1 MAAPKSKPFSL
12 DIKVQDK
19 ASNSLVDSGIILLID
34 GRKLIATGNV
44 RQGVCKFDHLTART
58 FRCLFPYKIQKYFP
72 AGGKWNVGGGGWSVP
87 FCDIDVEDNQTSHLC
102 DFIFDSGISIDA
114 KNAAN
119 EFISE
124 SYVGEKVKLGINAID
139 SEWKISIGDIVFE
152 SGTEPGIQRIFN
164 SPGSYNFPSIIKINP
179 VTSGD
184 VDLFN
189 VETGS
194 VSNGV
199 IDVDAFNDDTELGMR
214 FSKAIEILPLQ
225 AQPVTAQNFTVSHA
239 RKIIEPNVPM
249 SFFVHLLN
257 SSKSVEFT
265 SYQHFINQ
273 VLCADPPLGIP
284 AKHAI
289 KLDRLKNELTD
300 FGVGAY
306 ELLKTATEAFL
317 LLHGCITPAHNGSQT
332 FSLHQNLEL
341 GDYSRV
347 PKEVWTSL
355 FSHYLGDNKLPY
367 IKHIIESALP
377 EYELPEQGKN
387 PRFCADILIRSRVNN
402 PCFMELIWNYWHE
415 EAMLVQTIN
424 AISRRF
430 QNLRAPGERDP
441 LAHVEID
448 PLRPLNN
455 ILWGYV
461 EEERDRLSI
470 KRRAHEYQHQ
480 YGLELYGKAVSN
492 LRPADSRS
500 KFLEAFHNL
509 LNKCADYFR
518 AKQDTTVDP
527 DGYPMLHA
535 IQELNLILAHGA
547 HNQFGDLAW
556 TSRVE
561 MLMQEWILSRP
572 EIRDFLQ
579 SRVMVPHK
587 EAWMPQVDT
596 MKTLQGWSDVAV
608 THFRDLGVL
617 GEQIL
622 LTIRWHNWYEVT
634 NEDEAKGWA
643 DLLRPHIQSYIHSY
657 RAVTGVD
664 LSATDGVDYTMP
676 SVLLRKRL
684 ATQHAPR

>member
-1 MAAPKSKPFSL
+1 MKAPQKKPFSL
-12 DIKVQDK
+12 VVKVQDK
-19 ASNSLVDSGIILLID
+19 ASNNIVGSGIILVVVGNTIV
-34 GRKLIATGNV
+34 KTGTIK
-44 RQGVCKFDHLTART
+44 QGVCTFDLLTERT
-58 FRCLFPYKIQKYFP
+58 FKLILPYKIQQS
-72 AGGKWNVGGGGWSVP
+72 ASGGRWIVP
-87 FCDIDVEDNQTSHLC
+87 FCEIDVEENQTSHPC
-102 DFIFDSGISIDA
+102 DFIFDSGVNFDA
-114 KNAAN
+114 TNSAE
-119 EFISE
+119 EFIAD
-124 SYVGEKVKLGINAID
+124 SYVGEKVKLGFTATD
-139 SEWKISIGDIVFE
+139 SEWKISIGDKVFD
-152 SGTEPGIQRIFN
+152 SGADPVIQRTFN
-164 SPGSYNFPSIIKINP
+164 SPGTYDFSSTIKIKP
-179 VTSGD
+179 VNGGITEAYD
-184 VDLFN
+184 
-189 VETGS
+189 VETGTVVTES
-194 VSNGV
+194 TQSLNVT
-199 IDVDAFNDDTELGMR
+199 DTTELALSL
-214 FSKAIEILPLQ
+214 SKELEILPLQ
-225 AQPVTAQNFTVSHA
+225 PQPVTAQNFTVSHA

-257 SSKSVEFT
+257 SSKSVEF
-265 SYQHFINQ
+265 SAYQTFINQ
-273 VLCADPPLGIP
+273 VLCADPPAGLPNG
-284 AKHAI
+284 HAL
-289 KLDRLKNELTD
+289 KLNRLKNELTD

-317 LLHGCITPAHNGSQT
+317 LLHGCITPAHNGST
-332 FSLHQNLEL
+332 AFSFHQNLEL

-347 PKEVWTSL
+347 PKDVWTSL

-367 IKHIIESALP
+367 IKHIIDSALP
-377 EYELPEQGKN
+377 EYEVPDNEKN

-441 LAHVEID
+441 LAHMEID

-492 LRPADSRS
+492 LRPADNRS

-596 MKTLQGWSDVAV
+596 MKTLQGWSDVPV

-664 LSATDGVDYTMP
+664 LSVTDGVDFTMP

>member
-1 MAAPKSKPFSL
+1 MSDVKIKLRILDGADKPLEIIDGSVAVAPIDDTNGQLRLSGDFIKYDLINGEIKFNNSSGVKKYLVVFPYQKSNGEHESTVINVHANTGVNVTYGDIPIEWEISTNVEQKIDPEKQFYFVGDSIKLAATFDYTNSKIVDVGRNEEIQGGYSKPYLLGVEGVYTYQIDFEAIGDSISSIDFGGSNTAKVINTTGNNSKKL
-12 DIKVQDK
+12 PSDIKTLKMRSVSKLETIEDPAK
-19 ASNSLVDSGIILLID
+19 TSIKNVMVSHT
-34 GRKLIATGNV
+34 RKV
-44 RQGVCKFDHLTART
+44 
-58 FRCLFPYKIQKYFP
+58 
-72 AGGKWNVGGGGWSVP
+72 
-87 FCDIDVEDNQTSHLC
+87 
-102 DFIFDSGISIDA
+102 
-114 KNAAN
+114 
-119 EFISE
+119 
-124 SYVGEKVKLGINAID
+124 
-139 SEWKISIGDIVFE
+139 
-152 SGTEPGIQRIFN
+152 TEP
-164 SPGSYNFPSIIKINP
+164 
-179 VTSGD
+179 
-184 VDLFN
+184 
-189 VETGS
+189 
-194 VSNGV
+194 
-199 IDVDAFNDDTELGMR
+199 TE
-214 FSKAIEILPLQ
+214 
-225 AQPVTAQNFTVSHA
+225 
-239 RKIIEPNVPM
+239 PM

-257 SSKSVEFT
+257 SSKSIEFNA
-265 SYQHFINQ
+265 YQNFINS
-273 VLCADPPLGIP
+273 VLCADTQSEITGQ
-284 AKHAI
+284 AKNKIEKLERI
-289 KLDRLKNELTD
+289 KRELTD

-317 LLHGCITPAHNGSQT
+317 LINGCVTPAHNGNKS

-347 PKEVWTSL
+347 PREVWTSL
-355 FSHYLGDNKLPY
+355 FSHYLGDNRLPY
-367 IKHIIESALP
+367 IKHIVDSALP
-377 EYELPEQGKN
+377 AYEVPERGKN
-387 PRFCADILIRSRVNN
+387 PRFCTDILVRSRVNN
-402 PCFMELIWNYWHE
+402 PCFMELIWSYWHE

-470 KRRAHEYQHQ
+470 KRRAYEYQHQ

-492 LRPADSRS
+492 LRPADTRS

-509 LNKCADYFR
+509 LNKCAEYFR

-535 IQELNLILAHGA
+535 IQELNLILAQGA

-561 MLMQEWILSRP
+561 MLMQQWILSRP

-579 SRVMVPHK
+579 SRIMVPHK

-643 DLLRPHIQSYIHSY
+643 DLMRPYIQSYIHSY
-657 RAVTGVD
+657 RAATSVELGANGGVD
-664 LSATDGVDYTMP
+664 FTMP